1 MQLLEQAISVLVMS
15 PCTGCLPFCCHMWH
29 PSAAAY
35 LCKPILCRQQCCV
48 WGSLPLAAAGR
59 HLIVDGASLAALDI
73 FKEEAHP
80 SAMGIGSS
88 KEGVS
93 VYGLLQ
99 RCVTGMVRPAKS
111 CYIAALLPFPKPTL
125 FLLCAE

>member
-1 MQLLEQAISVLVMS
+1 MWL
-15 PCTGCLPFCCHMWH
+15 PC
-29 PSAAAY
+29 
-35 LCKPILCRQQCCV
+35 
-48 WGSLPLAAAGR
+48 SLRLAAASR
-59 HLIVDGASLAALDI
+59 HLIVDCASLAALDI

-99 RCVTGMVRPAKS
+99 RCVTGMVRPARL
-111 CYIAALLPFPKPTL
+111 CCIAALLLKGVPLHGQRF
-125 FLLCAE
+125 FCCV